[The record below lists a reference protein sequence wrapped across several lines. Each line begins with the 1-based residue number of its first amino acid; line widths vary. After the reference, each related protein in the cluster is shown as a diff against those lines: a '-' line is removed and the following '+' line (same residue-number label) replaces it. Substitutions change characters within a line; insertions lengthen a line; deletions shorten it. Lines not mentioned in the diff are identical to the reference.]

1 MSMATVNLKEFKPT
15 ILFLVKFVG
24 LYVVMSILYG
34 LYVEQARPQPD
45 SATISVTNQ
54 TAGILRTIGWTVI
67 TSDHPTKPTTS
78 IQYEGRGIVSVYE
91 GCNGINVAII
101 FLCFLV
107 AFGPMNKKLAGY
119 APLGVLII
127 HITNLG
133 RILGLFY
140 VVIYMPH
147 AVYFTHKY
155 LFTAVIYAVV
165 FGLWLI
171 WLRINFAKKTE
182 AA

>member
-1 MSMATVNLKEFKPT
+1 MSMATFNLKEFKPT

-24 LYVVMSILYG
+24 FYVITSILYG
-34 LYVEQARPQPD
+34 VYVEQARPQPD

-54 TAGILRTIGWTVI
+54 TAAILRMIGRDVI
-67 TSDHPTKPTTS
+67 TVNHPTKPTTS
-78 IQYEGRGIVSVYE
+78 IQYEGNGIVSVYE

-101 FLCFLV
+101 FLCFLF
-107 AFGPMNKKLAGY
+107 AFGPINKKLAWY
-119 APLGVLII
+119 APVGLLII
-127 HITNLG
+127 HLTNLG

-140 VVIYMPH
+140 VVIYLPD

-171 WLRINFAKKTE
+171 WLRMSHSKPQRV
-182 AA
+182 